1 MRKSET
7 STVATWRKGLA
18 TSNGSDRKN
27 RGTSQEGVDPLDW
40 MAWMASRAC
49 PTSSPLL
56 QTLSHT
62 KNCLSSACHLPC
74 ASWGAGLHEQP
85 RLDLLT
91 ENGPPPI
98 WQCLLINITLEDPC
112 AGGTWEH
119 ISEYRAFSQSI
130 VVFFFNSRP
139 RLRSLFCHNCAARE
153 QDPNFL
159 VFNP

>member
-27 RGTSQEGVDPLDW
+27 RGTSQEGVDLLDW

-74 ASWGAGLHEQP
+74 ASWGAGLHEQA

-98 WQCLLINITLEDPC
+98 WQCLLINIILEDLC
-112 AGGTWEH
+112 AGGTWDHLVLVIGVHACQDVRGQDDPRHQE
-119 ISEYRAFSQSI
+119 
-130 VVFFFNSRP
+130 VVLDQYLQFDLGVGPGR
-139 RLRSLFCHNCAARE
+139 
-153 QDPNFL
+153 
-159 VFNP
+159 